1 MVLRFSC
8 PAFFDLNKPLVI
20 SVYLLGQLWLFLK
33 GSVERERRRKWA
45 QRQGG
50 GGMHSQHLAP
60 CFFILSS
67 TFASRGDSSFWLS
80 MKFPSF
86 VYRVPVCPPEQSLP
100 SSQRKYLLRVF
111 FQRSIFHLTAP
122 ISSEEV
128 NLMTLICKSS
138 SFFFFSFFCL
148 AHLTCLV
155 IF

>member
-1 MVLRFSC
+1 
-8 PAFFDLNKPLVI
+8 
-20 SVYLLGQLWLFLK
+20 
-33 GSVERERRRKWA
+33 
-45 QRQGG
+45 
-50 GGMHSQHLAP
+50 MHSQHLAP

-155 IF
+155 IFEGLCFSISWTRRISPGQSQNLIMSMKPLFYEH